1 MLIFQQMMVSIRL
14 PSHSSQ
20 ATEGIPY
27 QQKYQQ
33 FRHKQELGQQ
43 EVITPTLSHQKLLK
57 V

>member
-1 MLIFQQMMVSIRL
+1 MMVSIRL